1 MAANRCGVSFQGD
14 GWNVLELHHGGSC
27 STPGINLIPQL
38 HTFKWLSAVSILPPK
53 TETARQTTP
62 WSPVQGS
69 GMAERDTGHWSSR
82 LFVCRGPSGRQ
93 RPPSRGQPAHGE
105 QPGGSRGPRVASVLR
120 KGPAGGP
127 PCPPM
132 LSPSLPGAHVLTRA
146 PPLVL
151 SGPGDVRRLS
161 QGGWGP
167 WLPSHCTPSLNLLPC

>member
-69 GMAERDTGHWSSR
+69 GMAERDTGHCPPASSSAVGQAAVNVLQAEGSLHTGSSLEAAEDPEWR
-82 LFVCRGPSGRQ
+82 LF
-93 RPPSRGQPAHGE
+93 
-105 QPGGSRGPRVASVLR
+105 
-120 KGPAGGP
+120 
-127 PCPPM
+127 
-132 LSPSLPGAHVLTRA
+132 
-146 PPLVL
+146 
-151 SGPGDVRRLS
+151 
-161 QGGWGP
+161 
-167 WLPSHCTPSLNLLPC
+167 